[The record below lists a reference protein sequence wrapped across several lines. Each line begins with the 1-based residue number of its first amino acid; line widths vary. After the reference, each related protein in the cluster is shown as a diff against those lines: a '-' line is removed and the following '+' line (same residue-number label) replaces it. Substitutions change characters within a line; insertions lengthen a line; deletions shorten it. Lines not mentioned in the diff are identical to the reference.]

1 METATTYI
9 YWRNWEPNRLPV
21 ITRMRGDLCG
31 GRVAILELAT
41 SPGYP
46 STESELSMTLPKLT
60 RRGLIGG
67 IAATTAIASGVGIA
81 RAQAAPK
88 TFVLVSGA
96 FLGGWCWR
104 RVSDLLGR
112 DGHKV
117 FTPTLTGLGE
127 RSHLLSKSVDLNTHI
142 EDIVNVIKWESL
154 TNVCLVAHSY
164 AGFPA
169 SGALEQIGDRVS
181 SIVWLDAFKPE
192 NGQSMRETAGGPF
205 LASLT
210 GAVEKGEVA
219 FPFPFQAK
227 VPPLLVGEKDAAFV
241 ISKATAQPVASYL
254 QPIKLDGAREKVAK
268 KTFIRI
274 PRFPS
279 PTHLDKVLAECKADK
294 SWNTFELAGS
304 GHLAMLDAPE
314 QVFEMLLRAT

>member
-1 METATTYI
+1 MKERDGDYLSTEADGSPIKCNWPAEGAHPLSFPLPLSSPAT
-9 YWRNWEPNRLPV
+9 E
-21 ITRMRGDLCG
+21 GDLSM
-31 GRVAILELAT
+31 ILQD
-41 SPGYP
+41 
-46 STESELSMTLPKLT
+46 LT

-67 IAATTAIASGVGIA
+67 IAAAAAIASGVGLA
-81 RAQAAPK
+81 NAQAAPK
-88 TFVLVSGA
+88 TFLLVSSA

-104 RVSDLLGR
+104 RVSDLLER

-117 FTPTLTGLGE
+117 FAPTLTGLGE
-127 RSHLLSKSVDLNTHI
+127 RSHLLSKSVDLSTHI
-142 EDIVNVIKWESL
+142 EDIVNVVRWENL

-169 SGALEQIGDRVS
+169 SGALEKIGDRVS

-192 NGQSMRETAGGPF
+192 NGQRMRDTAGGPF

-210 GAVEKGEVA
+210 AAVERGEVA

-227 VPPLLVGEKDAAFV
+227 IPPLMVGEKDASLVA
-241 ISKATAQPVASYL
+241 SKATAQPVASYM
-254 QPIKLDGAREKVAK
+254 QPIKIDGAREKVAK

-279 PTHLDKVLAECKADK
+279 PTHLDKALEECKADR
-294 SWNTFELAGS
+294 SWSTFELEGA

-314 QVFEMLLRAT
+314 LVSRMLLRAA

>member
-1 METATTYI
+1 
-9 YWRNWEPNRLPV
+9 
-21 ITRMRGDLCG
+21 
-31 GRVAILELAT
+31 
-41 SPGYP
+41 
-46 STESELSMTLPKLT
+46 MTLQKLT

-67 IAATTAIASGVGIA
+67 IVATTTIVTGVGAA
-81 RAQAAPK
+81 RAQAVPK

-104 RVSDLLGR
+104 RVSDLLER

-117 FTPTLTGLGE
+117 FAPTLTGLGE
-127 RSHLLSKSVDLNTHI
+127 RSHLLSKSIDLSTHI
-142 EDIVNVIKWESL
+142 EDIVNVVKWENL

-192 NGQSMRETAGGPF
+192 NGQRMRDTAGGPV

-210 GAVEKGEVA
+210 GAIEKGEAA

-227 VPPLLVGEKDAAFV
+227 VPPIMVGERDAALV
-241 ISKATAQPVASYL
+241 VSKATAQPVASYL
-254 QPIKLDGAREKVAK
+254 QAIKLEGAREKVAK

-279 PTHLDKVLAECKADK
+279 PTHLDKALAECKADK
-294 SWNTFELAGS
+294 SWSTFELAGA
-304 GHLAMLDAPE
+304 GHLAMLDAPA
-314 QVFEMLLRAT
+314 QVSEMLLRAA